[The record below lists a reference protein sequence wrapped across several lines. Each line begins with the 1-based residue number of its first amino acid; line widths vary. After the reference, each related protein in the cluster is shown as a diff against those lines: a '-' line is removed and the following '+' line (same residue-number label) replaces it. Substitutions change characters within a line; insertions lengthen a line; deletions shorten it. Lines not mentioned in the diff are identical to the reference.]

1 MYRRVI
7 NKIRRVINK
16 IKRKISIFLS
26 NAFENKVYI
35 SKTEN
40 NIENISTNNYFSFS
54 KNNFTYIGRQP
65 YWMEFKDIKLRNLF
79 VKKLK
84 NIDVIG
90 HGVIVNSEGYIEL
103 ESTIFQKQY
112 LSRLNCNHWIYFRKI
127 LHFNKIDKAIVLTN
141 YLEENYYHWIMESI
155 GRLIIVETEELKKY
169 KIIIDLKSPKFAV
182 DSLINLLDINR
193 KNIVLKKNKRLKITD
208 VLIPSFPHTQG
219 QSTLQTNIYNPSV
232 IQKINSISKRKTT
245 LTSVKRNFIISRKK
259 TTQRRIINTDIILE
273 KYIDKDFEI
282 VFLEDLSFVEQMQL
296 FRNAGII
303 IATHG
308 AGLTNLIFCEKPI
321 IIEFFPTNRY
331 NRDAFYFYQITSEL
345 KFPHYIIEYEAINFE
360 QDLFL
365 DEKPLKY
372 LDKII
377 TEHNND

>member
-16 IKRKISIFLS
+16 IKRKISILLS
-26 NAFENKVYI
+26 NAFENKVSI
-35 SKTEN
+35 TKTAN
-40 NIENISTNNYFSFS
+40 NIENLSTNNYFSFS

-79 VKKLK
+79 VNKLK
-84 NIDVIG
+84 NVEVID
-90 HGVIVNSEGYIEL
+90 HGVIVNREGNIEL

-127 LHFNKIDKAIVLTN
+127 LHYDKIDKAIVLTN
-141 YLEENYYHWIMESI
+141 YLEKNYYHWIMESI
-155 GRLIIVETEELKKY
+155 GRLVIIETEELKKY
-169 KIIIDLKSPKFAV
+169 KIIIDLKSPKFAI

-193 KNIVLKKNKRLKITD
+193 KNIVLKNNKRLKITD
-208 VLIPSFPHTQG
+208 VLIPSFPHTQD
-219 QSTLQTNIYNPSV
+219 QSTSCTNIYNPSV

-273 KYIDKDFEI
+273 KYIAKDFEI

-321 IIEFFPTNRY
+321 IVEFFPTNRY
-331 NRDAFYFYQITSEL
+331 NRDAFYFYQISSEL
-345 KFPHYIIEYEAINFE
+345 KFSHYIIEYEAINFE

-365 DEKPLKY
+365 DEKILKY
-372 LDKII
+372 LEKII

>member
-1 MYRRVI
+1 MVGKEHYLKLWHYERTGFFV
-7 NKIRRVINK
+7 
-16 IKRKISIFLS
+16 SIFVAIITILIDPIFGILFGVS
-26 NAFENKVYI
+26 VSLLIFV
-35 SKTEN
+35 N
-40 NIENISTNNYFSFS
+40 NISHGHFELKVNSFEEGIVDSDSGVKLKEIKENADVLLYSFS
-54 KNNFTYIGRQP
+54 GKLCYI
-65 YWMEFKDIKLRNLF
+65 
-79 VKKLK
+79 
-84 NIDVIG
+84 
-90 HGVIVNSEGYIEL
+90 NSQAHL
-103 ESTIFQKQY
+103 ERFE
-112 LSRLNCNHWIYFRKI
+112 
-127 LHFNKIDKAIVLTN
+127 TN
-141 YLEENYYHWIMESI
+141 
-155 GRLIIVETEELKKY
+155 LKKY

-321 IIEFFPTNRY
+321 IVEFFPTNRY